1 MGVGNTTVVSLG
13 TKPKGGQSVRF
24 KWRYA
29 LIVGFLLWGSYE
41 YMFVQRPLQAQERAV
56 NTSLVMQLQE
66 AKQQA
71 GQLSNQIVNLHS
83 TAYIAQL
90 AQQKYNLIMP
100 GEVLFAS
107 SNSGSSSSPP

>member
-13 TKPKGGQSVRF
+13 KKPKRGQGVRI

-29 LIVGFLLWGSYE
+29 LMIGFLLWGSYE
-41 YMFVQRPLQAQERAV
+41 YMFVQRPLQAQEQAV
-56 NTSLVMQLQE
+56 NTSLVTRLQE

-71 GQLSNQIVNLHS
+71 GQLSNQIANLHS
-83 TAYIAQL
+83 TTYIAQL

-107 SNSGSSSSPP
+107 GNSGSSSLRP